1 LDTIRIATRQS
12 PLALWQA
19 EFVRERLQQAHHGLH
34 VELVTMVTRGD
45 KILDTSLARV
55 GGKGLFIKELEQ
67 ALYDGRAD
75 IAVHSTKDMTVDV
88 PDGLHLSAICQR
100 ADPRDAFVS
109 NQYEKPEDLPDRA
122 IVGTSSLRREC
133 QLRARF
139 PQLQIKSL
147 RGNVN
152 TRLGKLDQDEYDA
165 IILAAAGLQRL
176 GFAQR
181 IRRAL
186 EPELLLPAV
195 GQGAVC
201 IESRTDDTRVHE
213 LLAPLNHHETRICV
227 MAERA
232 MNARL
237 QGGCQVPI
245 GGHAIL
251 RNDKIWLRGLVG
263 AIDGQQIIRAEG
275 VGEKDQGTALGE
287 QIAEALLTQ
296 GAKAILDQVY
306 GQQ

>member
-1 LDTIRIATRQS
+1 MRD
-12 PLALWQA
+12 
-19 EFVRERLQQAHHGLH
+19 RLLQLHPGLS
-34 VELVTMVTRGD
+34 VELVTMVTQGD
-45 KILDTSLARV
+45 KILDSSLAKV

-67 ALYDGRAD
+67 ALFDGRAD

-88 PDGLHLSAICQR
+88 PDGLHLTTICQR
-100 ADPRDAFVS
+100 ADARDAFVS
-109 NQYEKPEDLPDRA
+109 NRYEKLEDLPKQA

-152 TRLGKLDQDEYDA
+152 TRLGKLDNDEYDG

-176 GFAQR
+176 GFEQR
-181 IRRAL
+181 IRCAL
-186 EPELLLPAV
+186 QPELLLPAV

-201 IESRTDDTRVHE
+201 IETRADDNRVHE

-251 RNDKIWLRGLVG
+251 QNDQIYLRGLVG
-263 AIDGQQIIRAEG
+263 AVDGQQIIRAEG
-275 VGEKDQGTALGE
+275 SAELDQGAALGE
-287 QIAEALLTQ
+287 QIAEELLAQ
-296 GAKAILDQVY
+296 GARAILDQVY

>member
-1 LDTIRIATRQS
+1 MDTIRIATRQS

-19 EFVRERLQQAHHGLH
+19 EFVRDRLQQAHPGLH

-45 KILDTSLARV
+45 KILDTSLAKV

-88 PDGLHLSAICQR
+88 PEGLHLSAICQR

-109 NQYEKPEDLPDRA
+109 NRYKKLEDLPDQA

-176 GFAQR
+176 GFEQR

-251 RNDKIWLRGLVG
+251 QNDKIWLRGLVG

>member
-1 LDTIRIATRQS
+1 MRD
-12 PLALWQA
+12 
-19 EFVRERLQQAHHGLH
+19 RLQQQHPGLQ
-34 VELVTMVTRGD
+34 VELVTMVTKGD
-45 KILDTSLARV
+45 KILDTSLAKV

-75 IAVHSTKDMTVDV
+75 IAVHSTKDMTVEV
-88 PDGLHLSAICQR
+88 PGGLHLTTICQR
-100 ADPRDAFVS
+100 ADARDAFVS
-109 NQYEKPEDLPDRA
+109 NRYEKLEDLPDQA

-139 PQLQIKSL
+139 PQLRIKSL

-152 TRLGKLDQDEYDA
+152 TRLAKLDQGEYDA

-176 GFAQR
+176 GFEQR
-181 IRRAL
+181 IRCAL
-186 EPELLLPAV
+186 QPELLLPAV

-201 IESRTDDTRVHE
+201 IETRADDSRVHE
-213 LLAPLNHHETRICV
+213 LLAPLDHDETRICV
-227 MAERA
+227 IAERA

-251 RNDKIWLRGLVG
+251 QNHKIWLRGLVG
-263 AIDGQQIIRAEG
+263 AINGQQIIRAEG
-275 VGEKDQGTALGE
+275 SAEKDQGAALGE
-287 QIAEALLTQ
+287 QIAEELLAQ
-296 GAKAILDQVY
+296 GARAILDQVY

>member
-1 LDTIRIATRQS
+1 MRD
-12 PLALWQA
+12 
-19 EFVRERLQQAHHGLH
+19 RLLQLHPGLS
-34 VELVTMVTRGD
+34 VELVTMVTKGD
-45 KILDTSLARV
+45 KILDSSLAKV

-67 ALYDGRAD
+67 ALFDERAD
-75 IAVHSTKDMTVDV
+75 IAVHSTKDMTVEV
-88 PDGLHLSAICQR
+88 PDGLHLTTICQR
-100 ADPRDAFVS
+100 ADARDAFVS
-109 NQYEKPEDLPDRA
+109 NRYEKLEDLPEQA

-139 PQLQIKSL
+139 PQLQINPL

-152 TRLGKLDQDEYDA
+152 TRLGKLDQGEYDA

-176 GFAQR
+176 GFEAR
-181 IRRAL
+181 IRCAL
-186 EPELLLPAV
+186 QPELLLPAV

-201 IESRTDDTRVHE
+201 IETRADDSRVHE
-213 LLAPLNHHETRICV
+213 LLVPLNHHETRICV

-251 RNDKIWLRGLVG
+251 KNDQIYLRGLVG
-263 AIDGQQIIRAEG
+263 AIDGEQIIRAEG
-275 VGEKDQGTALGE
+275 SAERDQGAALGE
-287 QIAEALLTQ
+287 QIAEELLAQ
-296 GAKAILDQVY
+296 GAKASLDKVY

>member
-1 LDTIRIATRQS
+1 MRD
-12 PLALWQA
+12 
-19 EFVRERLQQAHHGLH
+19 RLQQQHPGLQ
-34 VELVTMVTRGD
+34 VELVTMVTKGD
-45 KILDTSLARV
+45 KILDTSLAKV

-75 IAVHSTKDMTVDV
+75 IAVHSTKDMTVEV
-88 PDGLHLSAICQR
+88 PGGLHLTTICQR
-100 ADPRDAFVS
+100 ADARDAFVS
-109 NQYEKPEDLPDRA
+109 NRYEKLEDLPEQA

-152 TRLGKLDQDEYDA
+152 TRLAKLDQGEYDA

-176 GFAQR
+176 GFEQR
-181 IRRAL
+181 IRCAL
-186 EPELLLPAV
+186 QPELLLPAV

-201 IESRTDDTRVHE
+201 IETRADDNRAHE
-213 LLAPLNHHETRICV
+213 LLAPLDHDETRICV
-227 MAERA
+227 IAERA

-251 RNDKIWLRGLVG
+251 QNHKIWLRGLVG
-263 AIDGQQIIRAEG
+263 AINGQQIIRAEG
-275 VGEKDQGTALGE
+275 SAEKDQGAALGE
-287 QIAEALLTQ
+287 QIAEELLAQ
-296 GAKAILDQVY
+296 GARAILDQVY

>member
-1 LDTIRIATRQS
+1 MRD
-12 PLALWQA
+12 
-19 EFVRERLQQAHHGLH
+19 RLLQLHPGLS
-34 VELVTMVTRGD
+34 VELVTMVTQGD
-45 KILDTSLARV
+45 KILDSSLAKV

-67 ALYDGRAD
+67 ALFDERAD

-88 PDGLHLSAICQR
+88 PDGLHLTTICQR
-100 ADPRDAFVS
+100 ADARDAFVS
-109 NQYEKPEDLPDRA
+109 NRYEKLEDLPKQA

-152 TRLGKLDQDEYDA
+152 TRLGKLDNDEYDG

-176 GFAQR
+176 GFEQR
-181 IRRAL
+181 IRCAL
-186 EPELLLPAV
+186 QPELLLPAV

-201 IESRTDDTRVHE
+201 IETRADDNRVHE

-251 RNDKIWLRGLVG
+251 QNDQIYLRGLVG
-263 AIDGQQIIRAEG
+263 AVDGQQIIRAEG
-275 VGEKDQGTALGE
+275 SAEKDQGAALGE
-287 QIAEALLTQ
+287 QIAEELLAQ
-296 GAKAILDQVY
+296 GARAILDQVY

>member
-1 LDTIRIATRQS
+1 MDTIRIGTRQS

-19 EFVRERLQQAHHGLH
+19 EFVRERLQQAHPGLH

-45 KILDTSLARV
+45 KILDTSLAKV

-88 PDGLHLSAICQR
+88 PEGLHLSAICQR

-109 NQYEKPEDLPDRA
+109 NRYKKLEDLPDQA

-152 TRLGKLDQDEYDA
+152 TRLGKLDKDEYDA
-165 IILAAAGLQRL
+165 VILAAAGLQRL
-176 GFAQR
+176 GFEQR

-251 RNDKIWLRGLVG
+251 QNDKIWLRGLVG

-287 QIAEALLTQ
+287 QVAEELLTQ
-296 GAKAILDQVY
+296 GAKTILDKVY
-306 GQQ
+306 GQR

>member
-1 LDTIRIATRQS
+1 MDTIRIATRQS

-19 EFVRERLQQAHHGLH
+19 EFVRDRLQQAHPGLH

-45 KILDTSLARV
+45 KILDTSLAKV

-88 PDGLHLSAICQR
+88 PEGLHLSAICQR

-109 NQYEKPEDLPDRA
+109 NRYKKLEDLPDQA

-152 TRLGKLDQDEYDA
+152 TRLGKLDKDEYDA

-176 GFAQR
+176 GFEQR

-251 RNDKIWLRGLVG
+251 QNDKIWLRGLVG